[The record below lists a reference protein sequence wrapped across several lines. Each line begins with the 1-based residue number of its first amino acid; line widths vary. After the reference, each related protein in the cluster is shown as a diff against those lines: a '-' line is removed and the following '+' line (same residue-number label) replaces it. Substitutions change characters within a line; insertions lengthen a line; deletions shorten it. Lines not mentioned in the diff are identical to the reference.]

1 MLGICGRRGT
11 DEGGRDLV
19 AGEAHLQGGALR
31 GAPPQGTGRQEQLA
45 RCEPCAQQPLTKD
58 LRQDQQPEYK
68 IRPIVKYSQLQ
79 ANKPI

>member
-31 GAPPQGTGRQEQLA
+31 GAPPQGTGRQEQLT
-45 RCEPCAQQPLTKD
+45 R
-58 LRQDQQPEYK
+58 
-68 IRPIVKYSQLQ
+68 
-79 ANKPI
+79 